1 MCWYRPEWKKEE
13 GGRKKKKKGSVLTL
27 VAVTVFVTWHIT
39 EGILPHMA
47 ANLVG

>member
-1 MCWYRPEWKKEE
+1 MEKGRRGEKE
-13 GGRKKKKKGSVLTL
+13 KKKGSVLTL